1 MDIQDIRN
9 YNNTYKSKYQPS
21 ERLSRYIEGKSIDCL
36 PYSLNGSDFA
46 VMNKLGITTSQ
57 FMENKKNQYE
67 VIKIKQEELGI
78 FEELIGIPT
87 ATFVN
92 SQQMVPENGIPF
104 ITKHFLDDYSKFSDL
119 PKIHKDYYFI
129 DNIAHK
135 YDDIKERFPRT
146 EFRIICNAPWSTAAK
161 IRSVDQLLKDTRK
174 NKSELLDLLKYSN
187 DFIITS
193 IEQICDKIGKTSVM
207 IMDPI
212 SCNDLLSEVQFEK
225 WSLPFL
231 KEFTN
236 EISKLTG
243 YNPILHICGHT
254 KKLWKFIS
262 DLNLLYFSIDNCES
276 LKELSESYGDK
287 LMISGNVPPLDILKF
302 GTINDVV
309 DGVSKC
315 IYDGYKNK
323 KGIVIDAGCQ
333 LPIGVPYENIE
344 AYVYAIR
351 KTSNEIINSE
361 SDKMIL
367 GVNNEGNNN

>member
-1 MDIQDIRN
+1 MNIQDIRN

-46 VMNKLGITTSQ
+46 IMNKLGITTSQ

-78 FEELIGIPT
+78 FEELIDIPT

-119 PKIHKDYYFI
+119 PKLDKDYSFI
-129 DNIAHK
+129 DNIANK
-135 YDDIKERFPRT
+135 YDDIMERFPKT
-146 EFRIICNAPWSTAAK
+146 EFRIICNGPWTTASK

-187 DFIITS
+187 DFNITS

-212 SCNDLLSEVQFEK
+212 SCNDLLSEAQFEK

-231 KEFTN
+231 TEFTN

-276 LKELSESYGDK
+276 LKEISEAYGDK

-302 GTINDVV
+302 GTINDVI

-333 LPIGVPYENIE
+333 LPMGVPYENIE

-351 KTSNEIINSE
+351 KISNEIINSE

-367 GVNNEGNNN
+367 GVNN